1 MEGKIHIFYTFV
13 IDKKKTFL
21 QWIQFKTIFL
31 RQKKI
36 KNNTR
41 KKSITFKRSFDAR
54 FNNF

>member
-13 IDKKKTFL
+13 IDKKKLFL